1 MGETSDFMLPLTT
14 SQGERRN
21 DDLCGY
27 KSLPLA
33 AMVKGTAP
41 APCRSGLEALFQSS
55 VDELSSLVGLQEDEI
70 KVLEDADAAAD
81 ELLVSEFEK
90 YVERKYNP
98 EIPEVLRRHNLMG
111 APIDKKYGGRGARQL
126 VQSLSLERL
135 GQTGMG
141 VVTFADVHQCLGSLA
156 IQDWG
161 TEEQRTGYLP
171 RAAKGEVIFAYALT
185 EPEAGSDPASLKT
198 SYTREDGGFRLSG
211 SKYLISNGSVA
222 TNMIVFARPLEGGAG
237 PTAFILDTKEKGFSV
252 DMRLEEKI
260 GLFTS
265 DTSML
270 TLEDAFVTKED
281 VLGEEGKGLSVAY
294 SALLNGRIGISSGCL
309 GVMED
314 CLNKV
319 KERVTSRVQHGKE
332 IGRHQL
338 VQKHVAFI
346 ESSLEACRWLVY
358 RAALKKDEYDRERKN
373 VALRGE
379 ADRLSA
385 VAKYMASRLS
395 FESADRAVQ
404 CFGGF
409 GYSIMSPVAK
419 HFLDTRV
426 ARIFEGTDEV
436 MELKIA
442 SSVLGKQFEAYR

>member
-1 MGETSDFMLPLTT
+1 MEP
-14 SQGERRN
+14 
-21 DDLCGY
+21 
-27 KSLPLA
+27 
-33 AMVKGTAP
+33 
-41 APCRSGLEALFQSS
+41 LFQSS
-55 VDELSSLVGLQEDEI
+55 VDEVSKLLGLKEKELAI
-70 KVLEDADAAAD
+70 LEDADAAAN
-81 ELLVSEFEK
+81 ELIVSEFEK

-98 EIPEVLRRHNLMG
+98 EVPEVLKRHNLMG
-111 APIDKKYGGRGARQL
+111 VPIREEYGGRGARQL
-126 VQSLSLERL
+126 VQALFLERM

-141 VVTFADVHQCLGSLA
+141 VITFADVHQCLGSLT

-161 TEEQRTGYLP
+161 TDEQKRKYLP
-171 RAAKGEVIFAYALT
+171 MAAKGDAVLAYALT

-198 SYTREDGGFRLSG
+198 TYERDSNGFSLSG

-222 TNMIVFARPLEGGAG
+222 TNIIVFAYPKEGGGG
-237 PTAFILDTKEKGFSV
+237 PTAFLLDTKEKGFAV

-270 TLEDAFVTKED
+270 SFDGAHVSKDDL
-281 VLGEEGKGLSVAY
+281 LGKEGKGFSVAY
-294 SALLNGRIGISSGCL
+294 SALLNGRIGVGSGCV

-314 CLNKV
+314 CLNQV
-319 KERVTSRVQHGKE
+319 KERTTSRLQHGKE
-332 IGRHQL
+332 IAKHQL
-338 VQKHVAFI
+338 IQKHVAFI

-358 RAALKKDEYDRERKN
+358 RAAIKKDEYDKDPKDLS
-373 VALRGE
+373 LRGD

-385 VAKYMASRLS
+385 VAKYMSSRCA

-404 CFGGF
+404 AFGGF

-426 ARIFEGTDEV
+426 ARIYEGTDEI

-442 SSVLGKQFEAYR
+442 STVLGKDFEAYR